1 MNKSLEAQE
10 QLGQHGRRNNMISSP
25 ISESRLAKI
34 SRRRYYLPGVALVIA
49 LWLALGSAIGWDA
62 DSEIR
67 TAQRQTEAL
76 IDVLDAH
83 TTRLMREA
91 EQLAN
96 LVAWQ
101 VEKHGVQLPMD
112 AYVKSN
118 RVKLDVFL
126 QIAVI
131 DRHGILRSS
140 TVPDFKPIDLS
151 DREHFRVHLENRNRG
166 LFIGKPVFGRASG
179 KPSIQLSRR
188 VENDNGDFIGVVV
201 ISMDPVYLTQLYD
214 DLRLGHHG
222 LVAVVGAND
231 YVIRARRAGPKDT
244 VGTIAPEN
252 SALRQA
258 LKNAPFG
265 SYQSESFIDGIA
277 RITSYKKLRDYPLVV
292 AVGFSRFEY
301 LAAFRARRDF
311 LLIAGLLMTTLILF
325 ASTRQARLL
334 RRVVVSGNQERAAR
348 EREARKAERVDALFQ
363 AIPDVAFGFSPEGK
377 LDGLNPHF
385 LKLLGVSR
393 EAIWNATSDD
403 IAAAFFRSDLSADR
417 LAKQDVLTAALN
429 NATGE
434 RECLNFR
441 VKNPAALVF
450 EVRLESRRGGG
461 RVVLIRDITLQTRV
475 SESERDLDIMLHA
488 INDAVISTDEQG
500 RVKRMNPMA
509 EQLTGWQKQEA
520 LARSLSE
527 VLRIVGPNPQ
537 REVMDP
543 AQEVLDT
550 GVDLHWD
557 GQKLLAANS
566 SILRDVTISAA
577 PMRAADSDV
586 RGVVLVLH
594 DVSRERA
601 NAHALALS
609 EARYRH
615 LIELLP
621 IAVFV
626 QRAGRICYANPKA
639 VETLGAPSQAS
650 LLDRDVLGF
659 VHADSQRLVQDRMQ
673 QLREERIAVPTA
685 EEVWTRLDGS
695 ILQCEVAAA
704 PYDWDEEPAALVLLQ
719 DISARKNAE
728 AQRDRFFELSLDLL
742 CIAGMDGYFKRVNPA
757 FQQVLGWTT
766 QELLTR
772 PFAEFIHP
780 DDLAATRR
788 EIERHL
794 AGNPTEH
801 FENRYLCK
809 NGTDRWLAW
818 KAVRAPD
825 GLIYATARD
834 ITDSR
839 RVRQQLERAKSDAE
853 SASRAKSAF
862 LATMSHEIRTP
873 MNGVVG
879 MVEVLAQSQL
889 SHDQSNIIRTIRE
902 SADSLLRIIDDILDF
917 SKIEAGRMEI
927 ERTPISIRHVVESL
941 CGSLMPVAGKAGVR
955 LTNFISPRIPEA
967 VLSDGT
973 RLRQLLYN
981 LVGNA
986 IKFSGGR
993 SDHAGRVEIRAET
1006 VNSNN
1011 AAIQVRF
1018 TISDNGIGMSQDTL
1032 INLFAPFTQAEASTT
1047 RRFGGTGLGLAIC
1060 HRLVEL
1066 LGGEISVS
1074 SQLGEGSVFSTKLP
1088 FEMAEQPAPPCD
1100 PVLPRIDC
1108 ILVESC
1114 LFSAEDLGIYLTNA
1128 GAKVR
1133 IVQEF
1138 PGTLSNEGTGDSI
1151 LVLIGDGM
1159 NDAYY
1164 QNDSLEDADV
1174 NRNIGRVV
1182 ITHAKEGMSRA
1193 EDANVVFLGI
1203 EMLGYQSLQ
1212 DAVATAAGLVS
1223 CHKTCGDG
1231 SRRDE
1236 PPAGPEERDDVEPPK
1251 SGLILVAEDDAINQ
1265 QVILRQ
1271 LGLLGYTAE
1280 LAKDG
1285 KEALLLWRSGRFSLI
1300 LTDLNMPRMDG
1311 YELAAAVRQDEGLV
1325 SRIPILALTANA
1337 LQDEMTRAKASGI
1350 DGYLTKPL
1358 HLNLLKEALDRSLS
1372 SVGTPTLL
1380 LPKEEHAW
1388 CDTHASQLKLSVLTD
1403 LVGDDSDIVNALLS
1417 DYLIA
1422 LRGQTKELRL
1432 HARNGNAR
1440 QVSLIAHKLKSSS
1453 RSVGALML
1461 GELCAKL
1468 ESAGK
1473 AENYEEIDHCMSQ
1486 VETVVPLV
1494 EAAIDAWLGQK
1505 S

>member
-1 MNKSLEAQE
+1 
-10 QLGQHGRRNNMISSP
+10 MISSP
-25 ISESRLAKI
+25 ISETRVAQIAK
-34 SRRRYYLPGVALVIA
+34 RRYYLPGVALVIA

-131 DRHGILRSS
+131 DRDGILRSS
-140 TVPDFKPIDLS
+140 TVPDFKPVDLS
-151 DREHFRVHLENRNRG
+151 DREHFRVHLENGSRG

-179 KPSIQLSRR
+179 KPSTQLSRR
-188 VENDNGDFIGVVV
+188 VENDKGEFIGVVV
-201 ISMDPVYLTQLYD
+201 ISMDPAYLTQLYD

-222 LVAVVGAND
+222 LVAVLGAND

-244 VGTIAPEN
+244 VGTIAPEH

-258 LKNAPFG
+258 LKNAPSG
-265 SYQSESFIDGIA
+265 SYQSKSFIDGID
-277 RITSYKKLRDYPLVV
+277 RITSYKKLRDYPLFVV
-292 AVGFSRFEY
+292 VEFSRFEY
-301 LAAFRARRDF
+301 LASFRARRDF
-311 LLIAGLLMTTLILF
+311 LLIAGLMMTALILF
-325 ASTRQARLL
+325 ASARQVTLL

-348 EREARKAERVDALFQ
+348 EREAKKAERVDALFQ
-363 AIPDVAFGFSPEGK
+363 AIPDIAFGLSPEGK

-385 LKLLGVSR
+385 LKLLGVSK
-393 EAIWNATSDD
+393 EAIWNATSYD
-403 IAAAFFRSDLSADR
+403 IAAAFFRSDRSADR
-417 LAKQDVLTAALN
+417 VAKQEALAAALDN
-429 NATGE
+429 TTSDQ
-434 RECLNFR
+434 ECLSFR
-441 VKNPAALVF
+441 VKIPAALVY
-450 EVRLESRRGGG
+450 EIRLESRRGGG
-461 RVVLIRDITLQTRV
+461 RVVLIRDITFQTQV
-475 SESERDLDIMLHA
+475 SESERDLDITLHA

-500 RVKRMNPMA
+500 RIKRMNPMA
-509 EQLTGWQKQEA
+509 EQFTGWPMQEA
-520 LARSLSE
+520 LARPLSE
-527 VLRIVGPNPQ
+527 VLQIVGPDG
-537 REVMDP
+537 EAMDP
-543 AQEVLDT
+543 TQEVLGT
-550 GVDLHWD
+550 GVDLHWE
-557 GQKLLAANS
+557 GQRLSATNS
-566 SILRDVTISAA
+566 NMLRDVTISAA
-577 PMRAADSDV
+577 PIRAEDGDV
-586 RGVVLVLH
+586 RGVVLVLR

-601 NAHALALS
+601 NARALAIS
-609 EARYRH
+609 EARYRQ

-621 IAVFV
+621 YAVFV

-639 VETLGAPSQAS
+639 VETLAAPSQAS
-650 LLDRDVLGF
+650 LLDREVLGF

-673 QLREERIAVPTA
+673 QLQEARIAVPTA
-685 EEVWTRLDGS
+685 EEIWLRLDGS

-742 CIAGMDGYFKRVNPA
+742 CVAGMDGYFKRVNPA
-757 FQQVLGWTT
+757 FQHVLGWTT
-766 QELLTR
+766 QELLAR
-772 PFAEFIHP
+772 PFADFIHP
-780 DDLAATRR
+780 DDLPATRR

-809 NGTDRWLAW
+809 SGAVVWLAW

-825 GLIYATARD
+825 GHIYATARD

-839 RVRQQLERAKSDAE
+839 RVRQQLERSKSEAE

-873 MNGVVG
+873 MNGVIG

-889 SHDQSNIIRTIRE
+889 SHDQTNIIRTIRE

-927 ERTPISIRHVVESL
+927 ERTPLSIRHVVESL
-941 CGSLMPVAGKAGVR
+941 CVSLMPVAGKAGVR
-955 LTNFISPRIPEA
+955 LTNFVSPRIPDE

-993 SDHAGRVEIRAET
+993 ADQAGRVDIRAEPVSSNGT
-1006 VNSNN
+1006 VLE
-1011 AAIQVRF
+1011 VRF

-1032 INLFAPFTQAEASTT
+1032 TNLFTPFTQAEASTT

-1060 HRLVEL
+1060 HRLVDL
-1066 LGGEISVS
+1066 LKGEISVS
-1074 SQLGEGSVFSTKLP
+1074 SQPGEGSVFSATLP
-1088 FEMAEQPAPPCD
+1088 FEMANQPTPPRD
-1100 PVLPRIDC
+1100 PALRGIDC
-1108 ILVESC
+1108 ILVGSR
-1114 LFSAEDLGIYLTNA
+1114 LFSAEDVGIYLTDA
-1128 GAKVR
+1128 GANVR

-1138 PGTLSNEGTGDSI
+1138 PGTLSNECRRDSI
-1151 LVLIGDGM
+1151 SILIDDGM
-1159 NDAYY
+1159 NDVYY
-1164 QNDSLEDADV
+1164 EDDCLEDADV
-1174 NRNIGRVV
+1174 NRDIGRVV
-1182 ITHAKEGMSRA
+1182 ITRTKERISQA
-1193 EDANVVFLGI
+1193 EDANIFFLGI

-1212 DAVATAAGLVS
+1212 DAVATAAGRVS
-1223 CHKTCGDG
+1223 CQQTCGD
-1231 SRRDE
+1231 SIRPDR
-1236 PPAGPEERDDVEPPK
+1236 PPAGSEEGDELEPPK

-1271 LGLLGYTAE
+1271 LGLLGYAAE

-1285 KEALLLWRSGRFSLI
+1285 KEALLLWRSCRFSLI
-1300 LTDLNMPRMDG
+1300 LTDLNMPEMDG
-1311 YELAAAVRQDEGLV
+1311 YELAAAVRREEGIV

-1337 LQDEMTRAKASGI
+1337 LPDEMTRAKAVGF

-1358 HLNLLKEALDRSLS
+1358 HLNLLKEALERSLS
-1372 SVGTPTLL
+1372 SFEAPTPVA
-1380 LPKEEHAW
+1380 PKEGRAP
-1388 CDTHASQLKLSVLTD
+1388 CDSDASSLKLAVLTD
-1403 LVGDDSDIVNALLS
+1403 LVGDDRDIVNGLLS

-1422 LRGQTKELRL
+1422 LRGQTQGLRL

-1440 QVSLIAHKLKSSS
+1440 QVSLIAHRLKSSS
-1453 RSVGALML
+1453 RSVGALTL
-1461 GELCAKL
+1461 GDLCAKL

-1473 AENYEEIDHCMSQ
+1473 AENYEEIEHCMSQ
-1486 VETVVPLV
+1486 VETEVPLV
-1494 EAAIDAWLGQK
+1494 EAAVDAWLGQE

>member
-1 MNKSLEAQE
+1 M
-10 QLGQHGRRNNMISSP
+10 
-25 ISESRLAKI
+25 
-34 SRRRYYLPGVALVIA
+34 ALVIA

-131 DRHGILRSS
+131 DRDGILRSS
-140 TVPDFKPIDLS
+140 TVPDFKPVDLS
-151 DREHFRVHLENRNRG
+151 DREHFRVHLENGSRG

-188 VENDNGDFIGVVV
+188 VENDKGEFIGVVV
-201 ISMDPVYLTQLYD
+201 ISMDPAYLTQLYD
-214 DLRLGHHG
+214 DLRLGNHG
-222 LVAVVGAND
+222 LVAVLGAND

-244 VGTIAPEN
+244 VGTIAPEH

-258 LKNAPFG
+258 LKNAQSG
-265 SYQSESFIDGIA
+265 SYQSKSFIDGID
-277 RITSYKKLRDYPLVV
+277 RITSYKKLRDYPLFVV
-292 AVGFSRFEY
+292 VGFSRFEY
-301 LAAFRARRDF
+301 LASFRARRDF
-311 LLIAGLLMTTLILF
+311 LLIAGLMMTALILF
-325 ASTRQARLL
+325 ASARQVTLL

-348 EREARKAERVDALFQ
+348 EREAKKAERIDALFQ
-363 AIPDVAFGFSPEGK
+363 AIPDVAFGLSPEGK
-377 LDGLNPHF
+377 LDGLNQHF
-385 LKLLGVSR
+385 LKLLAVSK
-393 EAIWNATSDD
+393 EAIWNATPDD

-417 LAKQDVLTAALN
+417 LAKQGTLGTALN
-429 NATGE
+429 SPTGE

-441 VKNPAALVF
+441 VKSPTALVY

-475 SESERDLDIMLHA
+475 RESERDLDITLHA

-500 RVKRMNPMA
+500 RIKRMNPMA
-509 EQLTGWQKQEA
+509 EQLTGWPKQEA
-520 LARSLSE
+520 LARPLGE
-527 VLRIVGPNPQ
+527 VLRIVGPDAQ

-543 AQEVLDT
+543 AQEVLGT

-557 GQKLLAANS
+557 GQRLSAANNNM
-566 SILRDVTISAA
+566 LRDVMISAA
-577 PMRAADSDV
+577 PIRAEDGDV
-586 RGVVLVLH
+586 RGAVLVLR

-601 NAHALALS
+601 NARALELS
-609 EARYRH
+609 ETRYRQ

-621 IAVFV
+621 YAVFV

-650 LLDRDVLGF
+650 LLEREVLGF
-659 VHADSQRLVQDRMQ
+659 VHSDSQWLVRDRMQ
-673 QLREERIAVPTA
+673 QLQEARIAVPTA
-685 EEVWTRLDGS
+685 EEIWLRLDGS

-766 QELLTR
+766 QELLDR
-772 PFAEFIHP
+772 PFTEFIHP

-809 NGTDRWLAW
+809 NGTVRWLAW

-834 ITDSR
+834 ITASR

-873 MNGVVG
+873 MNGVIG

-917 SKIEAGRMEI
+917 SKIEAGKMEI
-927 ERTPISIRHVVESL
+927 ERTPISIRHIVESL

-955 LTNFISPRIPEA
+955 LTNFVSPGIPDE

-993 SDHAGRVEIRAET
+993 SDQAGRVEIRAET
-1006 VNSNN
+1006 VGSNR

-1032 INLFAPFTQAEASTT
+1032 TNLFTPFTQGEVSTT

-1066 LGGEISVS
+1066 LEGDISVS
-1074 SQLGEGSVFSTKLP
+1074 SQPGEGSVFSATLP

-1100 PVLPRIDC
+1100 PALPGIDC
-1108 ILVESC
+1108 ILVESR
-1114 LFSAEDLGIYLTNA
+1114 LFSAEDLGTYLIDA
-1128 GAKVR
+1128 GASVR
-1133 IVQEF
+1133 IVQAS
-1138 PGTLSNEGTGDSI
+1138 PGSLSNERTRDSI
-1151 LVLIGDGM
+1151 LVLIDDGM
-1159 NDAYY
+1159 NDECHKNGY
-1164 QNDSLEDADV
+1164 LEDEDV
-1174 NRNIGRVV
+1174 HRDVGRVV
-1182 ITHAKEGMSRA
+1182 IARTKERISRA

-1203 EMLGYQSLQ
+1203 EMLGYSSLQ
-1212 DAVATAAGLVS
+1212 EAVATAAGLAS
-1223 CHKTCGDG
+1223 CQKTCGDS
-1231 SRRDE
+1231 SRQDR
-1236 PPAGPEERDDVEPPK
+1236 PPAGPEEGDDLEPPK

-1271 LGLLGYTAE
+1271 LGLLGYAAE

-1285 KEALLLWRSGRFSLI
+1285 KEALLLWRSCRFSLI
-1300 LTDLNMPRMDG
+1300 LTDLNMPEMDG
-1311 YELAAAVRQDEGLV
+1311 YELATAVRQEEDLG

-1337 LQDEMTRAKASGI
+1337 LQDEMTRAKAVGF

-1358 HLNLLKEALDRSLS
+1358 HLNLLREALERSLS
-1372 SVGTPTLL
+1372 SVEAPTPVP
-1380 LPKEEHAW
+1380 PKAEQAS
-1388 CDTHASQLKLSVLTD
+1388 CNSYASQLKLSVLTD
-1403 LVGDDSDIVNALLS
+1403 LVGDDRDIVNGLLS

-1422 LRGQTKELRL
+1422 LRGQTKDLRL
-1432 HARNGNAR
+1432 HASNGNAR

-1453 RSVGALML
+1453 RSVGALAL
-1461 GELCAKL
+1461 GDLCAKL

-1486 VETVVPLV
+1486 VETEVPLV
-1494 EAAIDAWLGQK
+1494 EAAIDTWLGQE